1 MAPTQESW
9 ASSAAVRR
17 VMQGNKRRDT
27 APEVAVRRAL
37 HASGLRYRV
46 DWPLPFDRRRKADVV
61 FTKARV
67 AVFIDGCYWHGCPL
81 HYSEPSTNSAYW
93 SAKIARNVA
102 RDRDTDARLQSN
114 GWTVLRHWEHEA
126 VSEVTRVVLATVRG
140 EAAFGQ
146 NGQLNGGQE
155 STTMNPAPG

>member
-9 ASSAAVRR
+9 ASSPAVRR

-27 APEVAVRRAL
+27 VPEVAVRRAL
-37 HASGLRYRV
+37 HACGLRYRV
-46 DWPLPFDRRRKADVV
+46 DWPLPFDRRRKADIV
-61 FTKARV
+61 FPKARV

-81 HYSEPSTNSAYW
+81 HYSEPSTNATYW

-102 RDRDTDARLQSN
+102 RDRDTDAHLQSD

-140 EAAFGQ
+140 EAALGH
-146 NGQLNGGQE
+146 NGQMNGGQDP
-155 STTMNPAPG
+155 TTMNPAPG